1 MPCIL
6 TWTHSFPTP
15 DCQRFSALGQLVNQS
30 TTRANKKCGEKDQQ
44 MKLDTSHPDYEKY
57 LQAVEVRNERLRNM
71 FSLAFVMSIA
81 SDGGGDL

>member
-1 MPCIL
+1 M
-6 TWTHSFPTP
+6 
-15 DCQRFSALGQLVNQS
+15 NQS
-30 TTRANKKCGEKDQQ
+30 TTRANKKCGAKDQQ

>member
-1 MPCIL
+1 
-6 TWTHSFPTP
+6 
-15 DCQRFSALGQLVNQS
+15 
-30 TTRANKKCGEKDQQ
+30 